1 MQSELTKIANDTSK
15 DLYLYSE
22 LNVRGGDIEQGGC
35 NPWSF
40 FAYTT
45 LFTQELEKTPHSLTM

>member
-1 MQSELTKIANDTSK
+1 MQTELANIASNVSK

-22 LNVRGGDIEQGGC
+22 LNVRGGGIEQGGC
-35 NPWSF
+35 TPWSF